1 MNNQYLSSRRDF
13 IKFGAVTVAGLAL
26 NRLFSPSLMAQTAP
40 VKASKAKAVISI
52 FLAGGP
58 CHIDTFDPKPDSAS
72 GIKGPYSKICPTNVD
87 GIVVSQTMP
96 LTAKFA
102 DKYSIIRGMTH
113 KDNSHEV
120 STYMMLSGVPSGGE
134 LVYPSM
140 GSIISLKTAKK
151 EGGDLPSYISIMDPY
166 ARFDESGFIGESGRS
181 FAASGI
187 ISRANLEVE
196 NKKKPR
202 PSKLKSDAERIASRR
217 DLLSALDNLVELPTA
232 EMQAADTQRQT
243 AYSMLAG
250 NGKKAFDLT
259 LEPQKVREAYGTAK
273 SGAEKYYGQQ
283 LLLARR
289 LVEAG
294 ATYVNV
300 MLHGWDTHKK
310 HFEAMATM
318 LPALDKA
325 YAALIKD
332 LDERGLL
339 KTTIVTLGGEFGRT
353 PKIMYNTPWMGG
365 RNHFGAAFS
374 WLVAGGGFK
383 GGNVVGKT
391 DDTGSNVIE
400 RPVYPWDLSASI
412 YELTGV
418 DTSSQ
423 LPHPT
428 GCVAKVIPPEVST
441 KPSGGMLAEIMEI

>member
-1 MNNQYLSSRRDF
+1 MNTQYLCSRRDF
-13 IKFGAVTVAGLAL
+13 IKFGAVTAAGLAL
-26 NRLFSPSLMAQTAP
+26 NRLLSPSLLAMDAPRQTP
-40 VKASKAKAVISI
+40 KAKAVISI

-58 CHIDTFDPKPDSAS
+58 CHIDTFDPKPEAAS
-72 GIKGPYSKICPTNVD
+72 GIIGPYTKICPTNVD
-87 GIVVSQTMP
+87 GIVISQTMP
-96 LTAKFA
+96 LTAKYA

-120 STYMMLSGVPSGGE
+120 STYMMLSGVPAGGE

-140 GSIISLKTAKK
+140 GSIISSKVARKS
-151 EGGDLPSYISIMDPY
+151 GADLPAFISIMDPY
-166 ARFDESGFIGESGRS
+166 SRFDESGFIGESGRS

-187 ISRANLEVE
+187 ISRADLELE

-202 PSKLKSDAERIASRR
+202 PSKLKNDAMRIQSRR
-217 DLLSALDNLVELPTA
+217 DLLSALDNLAELPTQ
-232 EMQAADTQRQT
+232 EMQNADSQRQT
-243 AYSMLAG
+243 AFSMLAG
-250 NGKKAFDLT
+250 NGKKAFDLS
-259 LEPQKVREAYGTAK
+259 LEPQKTREAYGTAK

-310 HFEAMATM
+310 HFEAMSTL

-325 YAALIKD
+325 YAALIND

-365 RNHFGAAFS
+365 RNHFGTAFS

-391 DDTGSNVIE
+391 DETGSNVVE

-412 YELTGV
+412 YALAGV
-418 DTSSQ
+418 DTNSP
-423 LPHPT
+423 LHHPT
-428 GCVAKVIPPEVST
+428 GCVAKVVPAEVGE
-441 KPSGGMLAEIMEI
+441 KDSGGMLSEIMEI